1 MRRVITAAEYLDRAE
16 RVLRIATLA
25 GRGADQRQLF
35 RVIGHYLRLADEANP
50 NDGERT
56 RIASL
61 RAEIED
67 RLPDPS

>member
-1 MRRVITAAEYLDRAE
+1 MPRVITAAEYLDRAE

-25 GRGADQRQLF
+25 GQAQDQRQLF
-35 RVIGHYLRLADEANP
+35 RVIGHYLRLAGEANP
-50 NDGERT
+50 DDDERT

-67 RLPDPS
+67 RLPDRS